1 MNRHDEREYRNAM
14 EDEQNLNYD
23 SCDWCGKPLPDGRGI
38 VYAGDL
44 FCTIKCVSESGSIE
58 DKEVGK

>member
-23 SCDWCGKPLPDGRGI
+23 ACDWCGKPLPDGKGVI
-38 VYAGDL
+38 YAGDL
-44 FCTIKCVSESGSIE
+44 FCSLKCMDDSGS
-58 DKEVGK
+58 V